1 MKPDFP
7 LMAITFVA
15 FDLETTGL
23 TPVVDRIVE
32 IGAVRFRGVETH
44 DTSKKRGSRDA
55 NPFQIVER
63 TSPIHRSIH
72 RFTKGNS
79 REIASQA
86 GREEL

>member
-1 MKPDFP
+1 
-7 LMAITFVA
+7 MAITFVA

-32 IGAVRFRGVETH
+32 IGAVRFRGVETL

-55 NPFQIVER
+55 NPFQIVEM
-63 TSPIHRSIH
+63 SPIHRSIH

-79 REIASQA
+79 REIACQA
-86 GREEL
+86 GREKL